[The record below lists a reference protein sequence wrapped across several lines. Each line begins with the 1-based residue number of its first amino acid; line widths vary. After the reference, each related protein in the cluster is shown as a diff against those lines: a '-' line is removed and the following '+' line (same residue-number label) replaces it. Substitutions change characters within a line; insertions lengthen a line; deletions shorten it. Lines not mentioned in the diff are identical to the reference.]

1 MGELRPA
8 ELHAGDV
15 LLLRSRGVAAWAV
28 RLFDGAEVDRA
39 ALFLGD
45 GKVAEAFGDA
55 VVFRPLDD
63 CLATAERAIARRL
76 KEPAAM
82 DPVLARAEALRDAP
96 ATGRPEVLL
105 ALLSISRKLRV
116 TPSLR
121 LLQRST
127 LEAAAA
133 AVRQPSPLVDAQ
145 LVWRCFEDALPEASD
160 LYTVRLNEL
169 HNFEVIAG
177 VPMVPGAGV
186 ARRLGRGVHPESV
199 LAWAAQPLVRTRLGS
214 VAPAAGRAPPLEEL
228 LASYQQEVRA
238 GATAPPP
245 ARAET
250 DALLSSLQA
259 FALALGGKSPP
270 LAKGALPPQMEMLFR
285 SAADLCTAG
294 DLLRSEDL
302 FTLE

>member
-1 MGELRPA
+1 MGEFRPA
-8 ELHAGDV
+8 ELRAGDV
-15 LLLRSRGVAAWAV
+15 LLLRSAGVAAWAV

-45 GKVAEAFGDA
+45 GKVAEVAGDA

-63 CLATAERAIARRL
+63 CLATAERTIARRL

-82 DPVLARAEALRDAP
+82 EPVLGRAEALRDVP
-96 ATGRPEVLL
+96 ATARPEVLL
-105 ALLSISRKLRV
+105 ALLSISRKPRA

-121 LLQRST
+121 LLQRSA

-133 AVRQPSPLVDAQ
+133 AVHPPAPIIAAQ
-145 LVWRCFEDALPEASD
+145 LVWRCYEDALPEASD
-160 LYTVRLNEL
+160 AYTVRLNEL
-169 HNFEVIAG
+169 HNLEVVSG

-199 LAWAAQPLVRTRLGS
+199 LAWAAQPLVRTRLS
-214 VAPAAGRAPPLEEL
+214 STAPAGKVPPLEQL
-228 LASYQQEVRA
+228 LATYQQEVRA
-238 GATAPPP
+238 GAKAAHPDRDE
-245 ARAET
+245 A

-259 FALALGGKSPP
+259 FALAFSGARPP
-270 LAKGALPPQMEMLFR
+270 LARGLLPPQLEMLFR
-285 SAADLCTAG
+285 TAADLCTAG